1 MPSGPPPRSAM
12 PTMPIRPTLL
22 TPRIAH
28 PRGRPLLPLVGI
40 SILMATLGLL
50 MLAPAAVGQ
59 TCGGQWMPSSNTL
72 APGVSRYINVM
83 IQRRNGEVVVAGE
96 LGSIGSSG
104 GSGERVAIWNG
115 SAWRSLGP
123 LPQPASFGTP
133 STIIELAN
141 GDLLMSLS
149 GTSGSASSYVV
160 RWNGATWSQVG
171 EAFGRGRFDPLTT
184 SVLALAELPNGDL
197 VATGGFTTVGTT
209 AINRIARWDGTSW
222 KPLGSGLTTSLV
234 SSSIVGN
241 SLAVRANG
249 DLIVAGTFASAG
261 GTPVATVARWDGSA
275 WSAFD
280 AGLPGQAGTIVTA
293 GLNGELFLTRIAGS
307 VRPATTVFR
316 WNGSAWEAITGSF
329 EELRTR
335 VVIAP
340 NGDLLWTTDSIQPR
354 LYRWN
359 GSQTTW
365 RTVPIGSPL
374 PSSLSFPP
382 TLSVLA
388 VAPLADGTVM
398 VAGAF
403 GTIDG
408 VPAGS
413 MALLDGS
420 SWRAISQGFRGSISL
435 MAQQGRDVVVAGD
448 FSSAPNAAIR
458 LLARWNGAQWLP
470 LGAGVNGS
478 VTLLHPLPNGE
489 LLVGGK
495 FTQAGGQPNM
505 GLAIWTG
512 TGWRSVLNPARTT
525 TSSSGPLAAVNLPNG
540 DVLVAGGF
548 LMLDGVSVPGFAR
561 WDGQRWYPFGTG
573 SATEASLIYSMLVT
587 AQGELA
593 VGGII
598 PRFAGAEFGNIIVGS
613 LAGTDW
619 RGLGAGTDQ
628 QINSLVLA
636 PDGDII
642 AGGKFLKTGGAGTPT
657 RNRIARWDGSAWNSV
672 GAGFDAPVEK
682 LTWTPSGELLAVGGF
697 ANSGST
703 VVNCIARFN
712 GTNWQGFGTGLSNT
726 AYAAEFLPSGDMV
739 VVGGFKAAG
748 GLPNLGFARWS
759 PTGAPWVA
767 VEPVSQIV
775 SAGQRLTL
783 SATPAEGCSNVSVQ
797 WFRNGQPIS
806 DGPGGAS
813 PGGGVVS
820 GASTVLASPTAGM
833 PAVLVIDQVACGD
846 AGIYHAQ
853 FANACGSATTVQI
866 TANIGP
872 CLAAIPAD
880 YDRDGQITLD
890 DLCDFITDFY
900 SQPAIPGGVQAMAPQ
915 NPGVARGFG
924 VACPAAPDAPLP
936 YDPAAYRTLGYR
948 VGFSADGSNVCPTSP
963 DQLFPNLDHL
973 AEFITLFYA
982 GSGA

>member
-1 MPSGPPPRSAM
+1 M
-12 PTMPIRPTLL
+12 PTMPTRPTLPL
-22 TPRIAH
+22 PRTTRSLSRLLGI
-28 PRGRPLLPLVGI
+28 PLLL
-40 SILMATLGLL
+40 AALGLL

-59 TCGGQWMPSSNTL
+59 TCGGQWMPSANTL
-72 APGVSRYINVM
+72 APGVSGSINAM
-83 IQRRNGEVVVAGE
+83 IQRRNGEVVVAGN
-96 LGSIGSSG
+96 LGGVGLG
-104 GSGERVAIWNG
+104 GSFERVAAWNG

-123 LPQPASFGTP
+123 LPQALSTGTP
-133 STIIELAN
+133 RTIIELAN
-141 GDLLMSLS
+141 GDLLMSISEFTNGDNSHVL
-149 GTSGSASSYVV
+149 

-171 EAFGRGRFDPLTT
+171 EAFGRGRFDPFNTF
-184 SVLALAELPNGDL
+184 VRALAELPNGDL
-197 VATGGFTTVGTT
+197 VAAGGFTTVGTA
-209 AINRIARWDGTSW
+209 AINRVARWDGTSW
-222 KPLGSGLTTSLV
+222 KPMGSGLTTSV
-234 SSSIVGN
+234 SSPSIEAR
-241 SLAVRANG
+241 SLAVRTNG

-261 GTPVATVARWDGSA
+261 GTPAAGVARWDGAA

-280 AGLPGQAGTIVTA
+280 AGLLGRVRTNVIPGPNDG
-293 GLNGELFLTRIAGS
+293 LFLASPPEAFGFTS
-307 VRPATTVFR
+307 TVFR
-316 WNGSAWEAITGSF
+316 WNGSAWVGINGAF
-329 EELRTR
+329 DDNRTR
-335 VVIAP
+335 LAIAS
-340 NGDLLWTTDSIQPR
+340 NGDLLWTTGISEPR
-354 LYRWN
+354 LFRWN
-359 GSQTTW
+359 GTEIT
-365 RTVPIGSPL
+365 RTNVPIGNPP
-374 PSSLSFPP
+374 PSTGLSLS
-382 TLSVLA
+382 S

-403 GTIDG
+403 GTING

-413 MALLDGS
+413 MALLNGS

-435 MAQQGRDVVVAGD
+435 MARQGRDVVVAGG
-448 FSSAPNAAIR
+448 FTSAPNAAAR
-458 LLARWNGAQWLP
+458 TLARWNGAQWLP
-470 LGAGVNGS
+470 LGAGVDGS

-489 LLVGGK
+489 LLVGGR
-495 FTQAGGQPNM
+495 FTQAGGQPNK
-505 GLAIWTG
+505 GFAVWNG
-512 TGWRSVLNPARTT
+512 TGWRSILNPARTT

-540 DVLVAGGF
+540 DLLVAGGF

-613 LAGTDW
+613 LTGTGW
-619 RGLGAGTDQ
+619 RSLGAGTDQ

-636 PDGDII
+636 PGGDII
-642 AGGKFLKTGGAGTPT
+642 AGGNFLKSGGAGTPT

-672 GAGFDAPVEK
+672 GAGFDFPVNE
-682 LTWTPSGELLAVGGF
+682 LMWMPNGDLLAVGGF
-697 ANSGST
+697 TNSGST
-703 VVNCIARFN
+703 VVNRIARFN
-712 GTNWQGFGTGLSNT
+712 GTNWQGFGTGLNATVS
-726 AYAAEFLPSGDMV
+726 AAELLPSGDL
-739 VVGGFKAAG
+739 VVGGGFTEAG
-748 GLPNLGFARWS
+748 GMRNVSFARWS

-767 VEPVSQIV
+767 VEPASQIV

-813 PGGGVVS
+813 SGGGVVS
-820 GASTVLASPTAGM
+820 GASTVLASPTASL

-853 FANACGSATTVQI
+853 FSNACGSATTVQI

-872 CLAAIPAD
+872 CLASIPAD

-900 SQPAIPGGVQAMAPQ
+900 AQPAIPGGVQAMAPQ
-915 NPGVARGFG
+915 NPGIARGFG

-936 YDPAAYRTLGYR
+936 YDAAAYRMLGYR

-973 AEFITLFYA
+973 AEYITLFYA